1 MAGPG
6 PRRRAREAA
15 LQVLFAL
22 DASREIDPETV
33 FDDVLREFSLPQ
45 RARERALELVRGV
58 AANRKAIDEAISCC
72 STQWK
77 VERLATVDRNILRIA
92 TYELLFEP
100 DVPPEV
106 AMDEAV
112 EIARRFGGAP
122 SPAFVNG
129 VLDEME
135 EARKARAAGS
145 GGGPGAFGTAG
156 QGTAEDA

>member
-1 MAGPG
+1 MGAPG

-15 LQVLFAL
+15 LQVLFAA
-22 DASREIDPETV
+22 DVSRRIDPVAVEEV
-33 FDDVLREFSLPQ
+33 FSAFSQAFPLSA
-45 RARERALELVRGV
+45 RARKRASELASGV
-58 AANRKAIDEAISCC
+58 ACNLKPIDECIARAC
-72 STQWK
+72 THWK
-77 VERLATVDRNILRIA
+77 LYRLATVDRNILRIA

-129 VLDEME
+129 VLDEIE
-135 EARKARAAGS
+135 KARKARVAGS
-145 GGGPGAFGTAG
+145 GGGPGGLA
-156 QGTAEDA
+156 

>member
-6 PRRRAREAA
+6 PRRQAREAA

-22 DASREIDPETV
+22 DASREIDPETA
-33 FDDVLREFSLPQ
+33 FADVLREFSLPQ

-58 AANRKAIDEAISCC
+58 AANRKAIDEAISSCA
-72 STQWK
+72 TQWK

-129 VLDEME
+129 VLDEIE
-135 EARKARAAGS
+135 KARKARAASS
-145 GGGPGAFGTAG
+145 GGGPGGLGPAG
-156 QGTAEDA
+156 QGSPEEA